1 MKRLIFVIGLLC
13 SQLSFAADAL
23 RLQIGNP
30 DPFIAWA
37 ITTASSAGVNTTPVL
52 TNANDAVAQCQVAEK
67 ADTITHIGYHQGT
80 TVGAGAAYTVSLEG
94 TVTGGAPNT
103 TITRIG
109 GVTVTTFNPTGSGGA
124 NDNTWQWI
132 SLGANTYTLTQGQ
145 EYCIVIRRTGAN
157 DGTTMIVNSFINVA
171 GHPGYPVAH
180 TAAANVWARAGAAT
194 IGLLGVKSATEV
206 YGRPWTGSVFSANYP
221 TGQLTESG
229 SVFTLPTTL
238 CSTAKVKGI
247 KASFRSPGTS
257 ATDTWVA
264 TLYSAPTTAPV
275 RLSQSTPLITDR
287 FYSNAGILRELEMFF
302 TTSPTITC
310 GVQYGAALATTSI
323 NQTGM
328 YYTDVA
334 TASDWNAWSFKQN
347 AAFMT
352 RVLDNTGNNNYAG
365 IVAGT
370 VATSQ
375 VFTTTATRRMYM
387 DLILEDLTPP
397 SGSIGGVF

>member
-13 SQLSFAADAL
+13 SQLSFAADAI
-23 RLQIGNP
+23 RIQVGNP
-30 DPFIAWA
+30 DPLVAWGMVA
-37 ITTASSAGVNTTPVL
+37 ANISSFNTTPVL

-80 TVGAGAAYTVSLEG
+80 TVGAGAAYTVSLES

-157 DGTTMIVNSFINVA
+157 DGTTMIVNSVLNA
-171 GHPGYPVAH
+171 SGHPGYPISL
-180 TAAANVWARAGAAT
+180 TAAANVWSKAGAST
-194 IGLLGVKSATEV
+194 IGILGLKSATEV
-206 YGRPWTGSVFSANYP
+206 YGRPWTGSTFTTNFP
-221 TGQLTESG
+221 TGGLVESG
-229 SVFTLPTTL
+229 SVFTLPSNL
-238 CSTAKVKGI
+238 CATAKVKGL
-247 KASFRSPGTS
+247 KAVIRGPSTS
-257 ATDTWVA
+257 ATDTLVA
-264 TLYSAPTTAPV
+264 TLYSAPTTAPT
-275 RLSQSTPLITDR
+275 RISQSIQITADR
-287 FYSNAGILRELEMFF
+287 FYSSAGTFRELEVFF
-302 TTSPTITC
+302 TSSPTITC
-310 GVQYGAALATTSI
+310 GVQYGAALATTQS

-334 TASDWNAWSFKQN
+334 TASDWNAWGFKQN
-347 AAFMT
+347 TAAMNRT
-352 RVLDNTGNNNYAG
+352 LDNTGNNNYAG